1 VTGELTLS
9 GALLPV
15 ASVKEKLEAA
25 KSGGIKRVVLAMEDY
40 DTLADAWKEDPD
52 MEVVSAMNV
61 YQLIRHCL
69 EEGEGETHL
78 GTSGLATSVR
88 FCRQVIDPTP

>member
-1 VTGELTLS
+1 MTGELTLS

-40 DTLADAWKEDPD
+40 DALADAWKEDPD

-69 EEGEGETHL
+69 EEGEGEKHRDVCYT
-78 GTSGLATSVR
+78 
-88 FCRQVIDPTP
+88 CRQVMHPTP